1 MRDAL
6 HLAREMGNQR
16 LINLIRV
23 LVPHSQHFLCL
34 LYVKLHSHFNTINA
48 CSIMAVFS
56 FYYKLEMKAKS
67 QLTDCSLDLYI

>member
-48 CSIMAVFS
+48 HAVSSIMAVFS
-56 FYYKLEMKAKS
+56 FYYKHEMKAKS
-67 QLTDCSLDLYI
+67 QLSN